1 VLTHAVAVG
10 HGGVEHGYVAAWDLV
25 LGNGSARV
33 TCADLDAGP
42 AGCSEIEPERWA
54 DVVAAWV
61 GVVTA
66 SVPLQNVYVQVWR
79 SNRAEALCKIGAGD
93 LSRVELAWLSVFL
106 EATYGVRLRSVELA
120 GLTVAAAHARVVAEC
135 AARHVAGG

>member
-1 VLTHAVAVG
+1 MLTHAVAVG

-79 SNRAEALCKIGAGD
+79 SNRAEALCKRGA
-93 LSRVELAWLSVFL
+93 VV
-106 EATYGVRLRSVELA
+106 EATLRSHLFVDGTYRDALV
-120 GLTVAAAHARVVAEC
+120 LTVPADGR
-135 AARHVAGG
+135 